1 MRPGPRPFVLLA
13 GMLFC
18 ASSPAAPA
26 PWYLWRSKTDG
37 QVFCAQTSPGGGW
50 QKAAGPYRD
59 ARCEQAGRP
68 GR

>member
-1 MRPGPRPFVLLA
+1 
-13 GMLFC
+13 MLFC